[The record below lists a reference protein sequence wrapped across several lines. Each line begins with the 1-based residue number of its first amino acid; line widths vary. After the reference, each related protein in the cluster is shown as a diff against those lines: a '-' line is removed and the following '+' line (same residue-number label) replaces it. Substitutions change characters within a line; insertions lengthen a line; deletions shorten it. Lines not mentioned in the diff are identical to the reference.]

1 MMGVGGLGP
10 QRDRQNRARSADQ
23 SRGMNS
29 RPMETRSGVTLVAT
43 VHQPDERLASL
54 AEAQLPELVARYA
67 ALTAF
72 CSGSTHATILDLLRR
87 HGVSVHVDDKA
98 PSGIDQIG
106 RVRRQALR
114 AGLEMGTPYLQMCD
128 FDRALHWVA
137 HYPREL
143 EAVLAEITRYDLL
156 VLGRTERA
164 WATHPPYQAD
174 TEPLFNKVFAL
185 VTGLPWDVG
194 AGSRGFSRRGAEKLL
209 ELSQEATIGID
220 AEWPLLLLGRDG
232 LTVGFRACEGLEFE
246 TADRFGAEIEA
257 AGGYDAWED
266 KMSADPARWAYRLR
280 VALLIAEAA
289 VRYGRAREAG

>member
-1 MMGVGGLGP
+1 
-10 QRDRQNRARSADQ
+10 
-23 SRGMNS
+23 MNS
-29 RPMETRSGVTLVAT
+29 RPMESRASVTLVAT
-43 VHQPDERLASL
+43 VHQPDDRLASL
-54 AEAQLPELVARYA
+54 AEAQLPELVTRYT

-98 PSGIDQIG
+98 LAGIDQIG
-106 RVRRQALR
+106 HVRRQALR
-114 AGLEMGTPYLQMCD
+114 SGLEAGTPYLQMCD

-137 HYPREL
+137 HYPQEL
-143 EAVLAEITRYDLL
+143 EVVLAEVTRYDLL

-209 ELSQEATIGID
+209 ELSQEPTIGID

-232 LTVGFRACEGLEFE
+232 WTVGFRACEGLEFE

-257 AGGYDAWED
+257 AGSYDAWEAE
-266 KMSADPARWAYRLR
+266 MSADPARWAYRLR